1 MEQPAAGGF
10 DLDEITEAALDM
22 PPRPAA
28 LYDLHTLGQI
38 LQRPELLPP
47 GMEVVRTGSKKD
59 WAWRQPNLSDPVRV
73 TTDPTYFE
81 EHADSMELWSPG
93 NPLFPSEPLSGEIDN
108 PTLAAFRA
116 ILAGDQQ

>member
-1 MEQPAAGGF
+1 
-10 DLDEITEAALDM
+10 
-22 PPRPAA
+22 
-28 LYDLHTLGQI
+28 
-38 LQRPELLPP
+38 
-47 GMEVVRTGSKKD
+47 MEVVRTGSKKD

-108 PTLAAFRA
+108 PTLSAFRA
-116 ILAGDQQ
+116 ILAGDS